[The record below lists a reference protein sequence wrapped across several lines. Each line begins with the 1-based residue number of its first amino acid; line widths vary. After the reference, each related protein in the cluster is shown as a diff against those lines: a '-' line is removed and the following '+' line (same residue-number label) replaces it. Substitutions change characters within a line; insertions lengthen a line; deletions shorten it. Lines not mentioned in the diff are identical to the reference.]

1 MNREE
6 FKTYVLEQV
15 PHYAE
20 CGLLDDGEP
29 FWIPEFAENRK
40 CKVFVET
47 KDFSWWA
54 LVNDSRDEF
63 YKWNKKHLSKK
74 PLCFVS
80 DSEHHREWWGFENEQ
95 DAVLFVMRWS

>member
-6 FKTYVLEQV
+6 FKAYVLEQV
-15 PHYAE
+15 PKYAE

-40 CKVFVET
+40 CKVFVEIEQLMGS
-47 KDFSWWA
+47 KW
-54 LVNDSRDEF
+54 LGERDPF
-63 YKWNKKHLSKK
+63 YEWNKKHLSKT

-80 DSEHHREWWGFENEQ
+80 DGEKNREWWGFENEQ

>member
-6 FKTYVLEQV
+6 FKAYVLEQV

-29 FWIPEFAENRK
+29 FWIPEFAENRM
-40 CKVFVET
+40 CKVFAET
-47 KDFSWWA
+47 KLLIGFKW
-54 LVNDSRDEF
+54 LGERETFN
-63 YKWNKKHLSKK
+63 KWNKKHLSKV
-74 PLCFVS
+74 PMCFVC
-80 DSEHHREWWGFENEQ
+80 DSENNREWWGFENEQ